1 MLFLAT
7 RKSSPDTYTSIR
19 SIAEE
24 LGISFYFLTKVLH
37 KLTKAGVLDSS
48 RGPAGGVRLKK
59 DPDEVTLLELIYI
72 LDGKDYFNTC
82 FLGLRGCGM
91 HTPCPMHDYWVSI
104 KGQMKETFSR
114 TYVSGLGKDIIK
126 EGFRISRDHNT

>member
-1 MLFLAT
+1 M
-7 RKSSPDTYTSIR
+7 SPLRIR
-19 SIAEE
+19 IPA
-24 LGISFYFLTKVLH
+24 Y
-37 KLTKAGVLDSS
+37 KLTKAGILDSS

-59 DPDEVTLLELIYI
+59 DPDEVTLLELIYV

-91 HTPCPMHDYWVSI
+91 HTPCPMHDYWVGM
-104 KGQMKETFSR
+104 KQQMKETFAK

-126 EGFRISRDHNT
+126 EGFRISRDHHA